1 MDHSAMDHSAM
12 DHSQHTMAPPTSG
25 GGHDHGG
32 GSDGGH
38 GGMGMVMTF
47 YFGYSNVE
55 LLFTG
60 LLINSPGEMVGAC
73 VGVFL
78 LAVLYEGLKMGRETL
93 LRRSQVNVRYNSM
106 PLPGGDGTV
115 LMETHK
121 TVGSVNDSRCL
132 EEATLPD
139 GFKSRLFQRS
149 IRQRMLSPAHFLQTL
164 LHIVQV
170 VVSYI
175 LMLVF
180 MTYNAYLCIAV
191 AAGAGMGYFLFSWR
205 KAVVVDITEH
215 CH

>member
-1 MDHSAMDHSAM
+1 MDHMNHSAMDHSAMDHSAM
-12 DHSQHTMAPPTSG
+12 DHAHHTMAPPTT

-32 GSDGGH
+32 GGGGDGGS
-38 GGMGMVMTF
+38 GGHMGMVMTF
-47 YFGYSNVE
+47 YFGYNNVE

-60 LLINSPGEMVGAC
+60 LLINSPGDGRAC
-73 VGVFL
+73 IGVFL

-106 PLPGGDGTV
+106 PLPGADGTV

-121 TVGSVNDSRCL
+121 TVG
-132 EEATLPD
+132 
-139 GFKSRLFQRS
+139 
-149 IRQRMLSPAHFLQTL
+149 QRMISPAHFLQTL
-164 LHIVQV
+164 LHIIQV
-170 VVSYI
+170 VVSYL

>member
-1 MDHSAMDHSAM
+1 MAHMDHMNHVNHSTMPADHA
-12 DHSQHTMAPPTSG
+12 HHQHTMAPPTTS
-25 GGHDHGG
+25 GHDHGG
-32 GSDGGH
+32 GGHDGNQGGH
-38 GGMGMVMTF
+38 GGMAMTF
-47 YFGYSNVE
+47 YFGYKNVE

-73 VGVFL
+73 IGVFL
-78 LAVLYEGLKMGRETL
+78 LAVLYEGLKMGREAL

-106 PLPGGDGTV
+106 PLPGADGTV

-121 TVGSVNDSRCL
+121 TVG
-132 EEATLPD
+132 
-139 GFKSRLFQRS
+139 
-149 IRQRMLSPAHFLQTL
+149 QRMLSPAHFLQTL
-164 LHIVQV
+164 LHIIQV
-170 VVSYI
+170 VVSYF